1 MEDSRMVVRLRED
14 ELPPDDATVIV
25 HLGAGAH
32 DNLRDKAIRSYDDY
46 RGITSGVGLFVLS
59 VYATLKGHDVP
70 EIVGTMPWNQYGTCS
85 AREVRAHFELLAT
98 TILDDDT
105 LEPVD
110 PLQEV
115 HFDVVLPGP
124 EDERLAIEGVLLED
138 VLLLAAVEAWLDP
151 YIDVFQSLFEPRQ
164 RRYD

>member
-1 MEDSRMVVRLRED
+1 MVVRLRED
-14 ELPPDDATVIV
+14 ELPPDEATIIV

-46 RGITSGVGLFVLS
+46 RGITTSAGLFVLS
-59 VYATLKGHDVP
+59 VYAALKGHDVP

-85 AREVRAHFELLAT
+85 VRELRAHFELLAT

-105 LEPVD
+105 LQPVD

-115 HFDVVLPGP
+115 HFDVVLLAP
-124 EDERLAIEGVLLED
+124 EDERLAVEGALLD
-138 VLLLAAVEAWLDP
+138 DTLLLASVEAWLDP
-151 YIDVFQSLFEPRQ
+151 HIDTFESLFEPRQ
-164 RRYD
+164 RR